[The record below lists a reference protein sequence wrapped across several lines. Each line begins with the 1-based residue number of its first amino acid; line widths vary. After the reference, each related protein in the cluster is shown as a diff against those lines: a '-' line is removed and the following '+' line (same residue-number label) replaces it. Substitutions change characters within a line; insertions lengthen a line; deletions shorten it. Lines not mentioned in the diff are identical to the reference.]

1 MTALGRLRRLVL
13 VLFLIAAA
21 GQATEASGDQTSKLG
36 VTLTPERLGASTTIH
51 FDFQIHGEHSRVP
64 PPLTGIELLYPIN
77 LGLITSGLGIATCS
91 PTTLET
97 FGPQGCPADSLMGR
111 GNALVDIPIGPETI
125 SEPGQITT
133 WMGPVEEGHLALLF
147 YAEGKSPV
155 SAQLIFTSQILEAPP
170 PYGGNLDTNV
180 PIIPGL
186 PEGPDATVVQMH
198 ATLGSQGITYY
209 THSRGKKIR
218 YQPDGLRLPHVCP
231 RGGFPFAASFT
242 FADGS
247 HSSAHAA
254 VPCPPAR
261 ARKPTHP

>member
-1 MTALGRLRRLVL
+1 MTALGRLRRVVL
-13 VLFLIAAA
+13 ALLIGVA
-21 GQATEASGDQTSKLG
+21 GQATMAQGAPTSKLG

-51 FDFQIHGEHSRVP
+51 FSFQLHGEHARVP

-77 LGLITSGLGIATCS
+77 LGLITSGLGIDTCS
-91 PTTLET
+91 PTTLEAI
-97 FGPQGCPADSLMGR
+97 GPQGCPADSLMGH
-111 GNALVDIPIGPETI
+111 GSALVEIPIGPETI
-125 SEPGQITT
+125 EEPGQITT
-133 WMGPVEEGHLALLF
+133 WMGPVQDGHLALLF
-147 YAEGKSPV
+147 YAEGESPV

-209 THSRGKKIR
+209 THSRGKKVG
-218 YQPDGLRLPHVCP
+218 YQPDSLRLPHVCP
-231 RGGFPFAASFT
+231 RGGFPFAAAFT

-254 VPCPPAR
+254 VPCPPAQR
-261 ARKPTHP
+261 HKPTHRR